1 MRQSRLVL
9 LSVTLIGL
17 LAGICP
23 LRAGTAAAAAAAF
36 PLGVSIDD
44 FSYLDTSGE
53 VIDQAAAHQKRL
65 EALVQKLRADVAA
78 EPRYRLV
85 APTAPAGEARIKV
98 IGGVQKMSTLVQW
111 AKVAVID
118 VSASQVLYEKLYTF
132 RGDTDEAWDHA
143 AMFVSR
149 EVRDALAAALP
160 PDAAAAAAPTGLAV
174 FEFELE
180 DTSATPVAGLA
191 GSDLATLAEV
201 TKGVR
206 DRIAQSGRYRLV
218 DTGAVTAEP
227 VKARALRD
235 CDGCEAAIAQ
245 QLGADQSL
253 IGVIRRVS
261 RTEYTVG
268 FQVRDARSGAVVA
281 RGDSGLRMGADYSW
295 TRGAVHLI
303 GDRLLAVARSGR
315 PTDHRKLR

>member
-9 LSVTLIGL
+9 YALALTGL
-17 LAGICP
+17 LAGPCQ
-23 LRAGTAAAAAAAF
+23 LRAETGVVAASQ
-36 PLGVSIDD
+36 LGVSIDD
-44 FSYLDTSGE
+44 FSYVDTSGE
-53 VIDQAAAHQKRL
+53 IIDQTAAHQKRL
-65 EALVQKLRADVAA
+65 DAFMRALRADIAA

-85 APTAPAGEARIKV
+85 PSKAPAGEARIKV
-98 IGGVQKMSTLVQW
+98 VGGVQKMSTLVQW

-118 VSASQVLYEKLYTF
+118 VEGSRVLYEKLYTF
-132 RGDTDEAWDHA
+132 RGDNDEAWDHA
-143 AMFVSR
+143 RVFVSR
-149 EVRDALAAALP
+149 EVRSVLAGVLP
-160 PDAAAAAAPTGLAV
+160 PTQTATAAPIGLAV

-180 DTSATPVAGLA
+180 DTSAAPASGLA
-191 GSDLATLAEV
+191 DADAAYLADV

-206 DRIAQSGRYRLV
+206 DRLAQSGRYRLV
-218 DTGAVTAEP
+218 DTGGATAAL

-261 RTEYTVG
+261 RTEYTIG
-268 FQVRDARSGAVVA
+268 FQLRDARSGAVVS

-295 TRGAVHLI
+295 TRGAVRLV
-303 GDRLLAVARSGR
+303 GDRLLEGGAQR
-315 PTDHRKLR
+315 

>member
-1 MRQSRLVL
+1 MRQSRLVIL
-9 LSVTLIGL
+9 HALALIGL
-17 LAGICP
+17 LAGP
-23 LRAGTAAAAAAAF
+23 SRLRAETSAAAAA

-53 VIDQAAAHQKRL
+53 PIDQTAVHQKRL
-65 EALVQKLRADVAA
+65 DAFMHALRADVAA

-98 IGGVQKMSTLVQW
+98 IGGVQKMSTLIQW

-118 VSASQVLYEKLYTF
+118 AEASRMLYEKLYTF
-132 RGDTDEAWDHA
+132 RGDNDEAWDHA
-143 AMFVSR
+143 RMFVSR
-149 EVRDALAAALP
+149 EVRAALAAALP
-160 PDAAAAAAPTGLAV
+160 PAQSAALAPIALAV

-180 DTSATPVAGLA
+180 DATAAPASGLA
-191 GSDLATLAEV
+191 GADAATLADV

-206 DRIAQSGRYRLV
+206 DRLAQSGRYRLV
-218 DTGAVTAEP
+218 DTGGATAEP

-245 QLGADQSL
+245 QLGADQAL
-253 IGVIRRVS
+253 IGVVRRVS

-268 FQVRDARSGAVVA
+268 FQLRDARSGAVVS

-295 TRGAVHLI
+295 TRGAVRLV
-303 GDRLLAVARSGR
+303 GDRLLEDGAQR
-315 PTDHRKLR
+315 

>member
-9 LSVTLIGL
+9 HALALTGL
-17 LAGICP
+17 LAGPCQ
-23 LRAGTAAAAAAAF
+23 LRAETGTVPASQ
-36 PLGVSIDD
+36 LGVSIDD
-44 FSYLDTSGE
+44 FSYVDTSGE
-53 VIDQAAAHQKRL
+53 VLDQTAAHQKRL
-65 EALVQKLRADVAA
+65 DAFMRALRADVAA

-85 APTAPAGEARIKV
+85 PSTATAGEARIKV
-98 IGGVQKMSTLVQW
+98 VGGVQKMSTLVQW

-118 VSASQVLYEKLYTF
+118 VEGSRVLYEKLYTF
-132 RGDTDEAWDHA
+132 RGDNDDAWDHA
-143 AMFVSR
+143 RMFVSR
-149 EVRDALAAALP
+149 EVRSVLAGVLP
-160 PDAAAAAAPTGLAV
+160 PTQTATAAPIGLAV

-180 DTSATPVAGLA
+180 DTSAAPASGLA
-191 GSDLATLAEV
+191 DADAAYLADV

-206 DRIAQSGRYRLV
+206 DRLAQSGRYRLV
-218 DTGAVTAEP
+218 DTGGATAEP

-261 RTEYTVG
+261 RTEYMIG
-268 FQVRDARSGAVVA
+268 FQLRDARSGAVVS

-295 TRGAVHLI
+295 TRGAVRLV
-303 GDRLLAVARSGR
+303 GDRLLDGGAQR
-315 PTDHRKLR
+315 

>member
-9 LSVTLIGL
+9 HALALIGL
-17 LAGICP
+17 LAGPCP
-23 LRAGTAAAAAAAF
+23 LRAETGAAAAS

-44 FSYLDTSGE
+44 FSYVDTSGE
-53 VIDQAAAHQKRL
+53 VIDQTAAHQKRL
-65 EALVQKLRADVAA
+65 DAFMAALRADVAA

-98 IGGVQKMSTLVQW
+98 VGGVQKMSTLIQW

-118 VSASQVLYEKLYTF
+118 AEASRVLYEKLYTF
-132 RGDTDEAWDHA
+132 RGDNDEAWDHA
-143 AMFVSR
+143 RMFVSR
-149 EVRDALAAALP
+149 EVRAVLAAALP
-160 PDAAAAAAPTGLAV
+160 AAQTAAVAPIGLAV

-180 DTSATPVAGLA
+180 DNSAAPSSGLA
-191 GSDLATLAEV
+191 GSDAATLADV
-201 TKGVR
+201 TRGVR
-206 DRIAQSGRYRLV
+206 DRLAQSGRYRLV
-218 DTGAVTAEP
+218 DTGGATAGP

-245 QLGADQSL
+245 KLGADQSL

-268 FQVRDARSGAVVA
+268 FQVRDARSGAVVS

-295 TRGAVHLI
+295 TRGAVHLV
-303 GDRLLAVARSGR
+303 GDRLLEGG
-315 PTDHRKLR
+315 TQH

>member
-9 LSVTLIGL
+9 LALALTGL
-17 LAGICP
+17 LAGPCP
-23 LRAGTAAAAAAAF
+23 LRAETGTVPASQ
-36 PLGVSIDD
+36 LGVSIDD
-44 FSYLDTSGE
+44 FSYVDTSGE
-53 VIDQAAAHQKRL
+53 VIDQTAVHQRRL
-65 EALVQKLRADVAA
+65 DALMRTLRADVAA
-78 EPRYRLV
+78 EPHYRLV
-85 APTAPAGEARIKV
+85 PSTAPAGEARIKV
-98 IGGVQKMSTLVQW
+98 IGGVQKMSTLIQW

-149 EVRDALAAALP
+149 EVRRALAAALP
-160 PDAAAAAAPTGLAV
+160 PTAAAAPIGLAV

-180 DTSATPVAGLA
+180 DTSAATAAGLA
-191 GSDLATLAEV
+191 GSDAAYLADV

-206 DRIAQSGRYRLV
+206 DRLAQSGRYRLV
-218 DTGAVTAEP
+218 DTGGATAEP
-227 VKARALRD
+227 VKAHALRD

-268 FQVRDARSGAVVA
+268 FQLRDARSGAVVS

-295 TRGAVHLI
+295 TRGAVRLV
-303 GDRLLAVARSGR
+303 GDRLLEGGAQR
-315 PTDHRKLR
+315 

>member
-9 LSVTLIGL
+9 HALALIGL
-17 LAGICP
+17 LAGPCP
-23 LRAGTAAAAAAAF
+23 LRAEAGTAVAS

-44 FSYLDTSGE
+44 FSYVDTSGE
-53 VIDQAAAHQKRL
+53 VIDQTVAHQKRL
-65 EALVQKLRADVAA
+65 DAFMRALRADVAA

-85 APTAPAGEARIKV
+85 PAAAPAGEARIKV
-98 IGGVQKMSTLVQW
+98 VGGVQKMSTLVQW

-118 VSASQVLYEKLYTF
+118 VEGSRVLYEKLYTF
-132 RGDTDEAWDHA
+132 RGDNDEAWDHA
-143 AMFVSR
+143 RMFVSR
-149 EVRDALAAALP
+149 EVRGVLAGVLP
-160 PDAAAAAAPTGLAV
+160 PAQSATAAPIGLAV

-180 DTSATPVAGLA
+180 DTSAATASGLA
-191 GSDLATLAEV
+191 DADAAYLADV

-206 DRIAQSGRYRLV
+206 DRLAQSGRYHLV
-218 DTGAVTAEP
+218 DTGGATAEP

-245 QLGADQSL
+245 KLGADQSL

-261 RTEYTVG
+261 RTEYTIG
-268 FQVRDARSGAVVA
+268 FQLRDARSGAVLS

-295 TRGAVHLI
+295 TRGAVRLV
-303 GDRLLAVARSGR
+303 GDRLLEGGAQR
-315 PTDHRKLR
+315 

>member
-9 LSVTLIGL
+9 HALALIGL
-17 LAGICP
+17 LAGPCP
-23 LRAGTAAAAAAAF
+23 LRAEAGTAVAS

-44 FSYLDTSGE
+44 FSYVDTSGE
-53 VIDQAAAHQKRL
+53 VIDQTAAHQKRL
-65 EALVQKLRADVAA
+65 DAFMRALRADVAA

-85 APTAPAGEARIKV
+85 PSVAPAGEARIKV
-98 IGGVQKMSTLVQW
+98 VGGVQKMSTLVQW

-118 VSASQVLYEKLYTF
+118 VEANQVLYEKLYTF

-143 AMFVSR
+143 RMFVSR
-149 EVRDALAAALP
+149 EVRGVLAAALP
-160 PDAAAAAAPTGLAV
+160 PAQTATAAPIGLAV
-174 FEFELE
+174 FAFELE
-180 DTSATPVAGLA
+180 DTSAAPASGLA
-191 GSDLATLAEV
+191 DADVAYLADV

-206 DRIAQSGRYRLV
+206 DRLAQSGRYRLV
-218 DTGAVTAEP
+218 DTGGATAEP

-261 RTEYTVG
+261 RTEYTIG
-268 FQVRDARSGAVVA
+268 FQLRDARSGAVVS

-295 TRGAVHLI
+295 TRGAVRLV
-303 GDRLLAVARSGR
+303 GDRLLEGAAQR
-315 PTDHRKLR
+315 

>member
-9 LSVTLIGL
+9 LSVALIGL
-17 LAGICP
+17 LAGIGP
-23 LRAGTAAAAAAAF
+23 LRAGTGAAATA

-53 VIDQAAAHQKRL
+53 VVDQTVAHQKRL
-65 EALVQKLRADVAA
+65 DALMQKLRADVAA

-85 APTAPAGEARIKV
+85 PSAAPAGEARIKV
-98 IGGVQKMSTLVQW
+98 IGGVQKMSTLIQW

-118 VSASQVLYEKLYTF
+118 AAASQVLYEKLYTF

-149 EVRDALAAALP
+149 EVRGALATVLP
-160 PDAAAAAAPTGLAV
+160 PEQTAAPAPIRLAV

-180 DTSATPVAGLA
+180 DTSAAPSSGVA
-191 GSDLATLAEV
+191 GSDAVTLADV

-218 DTGAVTAEP
+218 DTGGASAEP

-235 CDGCEAAIAQ
+235 CDGCEATIAQ

-268 FQVRDARSGAVVA
+268 FQVRDARSGTVVS

-295 TRGAVHLI
+295 TRGAVHLV
-303 GDRLLAVARSGR
+303 GDRLLEGETQR
-315 PTDHRKLR
+315 

>member
-9 LSVTLIGL
+9 LSVALIGL
-17 LAGICP
+17 LAGIAP
-23 LRAGTAAAAAAAF
+23 LRAETGAAVAA
-36 PLGVSIDD
+36 PLSVSIED

-53 VIDQAAAHQKRL
+53 VIDQTAAHQTRL
-65 EALVQKLRADVAA
+65 DALMQKLRADVAA
-78 EPRYRLV
+78 EPQYRLV

-98 IGGVQKMSTLVQW
+98 IGGVQKMSTLIQW

-118 VSASQVLYEKLYTF
+118 VGASKVLYEKLYTF

-149 EVRDALAAALP
+149 EVRAALAAALP
-160 PDAAAAAAPTGLAV
+160 PAQTAAAALIGLAV

-180 DTSATPVAGLA
+180 DTTAAPAAGLA
-191 GSDLATLAEV
+191 GADAAKLADV
-201 TKGVR
+201 TRGVR
-206 DRIAQSGRYRLV
+206 DQLAQSGRYRLV
-218 DTGAVTAEP
+218 DTGGATAEP
-227 VKARALRD
+227 VKARTLRD
-235 CDGCEAAIAQ
+235 CGGCEATIAR

-268 FQVRDARSGAVVA
+268 FQLRDARSGAVVS

-295 TRGAVHLI
+295 TRGAVRLV
-303 GDRLLAVARSGR
+303 GDRLLEGGAQR
-315 PTDHRKLR
+315 